1 MNIDTTTAERAVIG
15 AAMIE
20 AAFVPYFVSELS
32 ADSFT
37 DPARGRIYQEIAKL
51 HEAGQAV
58 DLVTLSTA
66 LDGSG
71 ICASYLAEIMCEVP
85 TAANAHAY
93 LSIVQ
98 EAHKQRVLARG
109 LREALEQTE
118 NGTGDGIAAAQAAI
132 DAANALGA
140 MEIEPIGAYAMEAVQ
155 AIGEKRNST
164 PTGFCVLDKTLD
176 GLHGGDLVILA
187 ARPSVG
193 KTALAMNI
201 ATNIVREGTPVAM
214 FELEMDKEKI
224 AQRIAHS
231 LSRISRAQVM
241 TGNATAAEKITQAA
255 EDMAELP
262 LHIIDRSG
270 MTFAQ
275 IKAQCYRIKQRGGL
289 GLIVVDYLGLI
300 KTSQR
305 RNGTREQEVAEL
317 SRSFKLLARELDCPI
332 LLLCQLNRGV
342 ESRTDA
348 TPSLSDLRESGAIEQ
363 DADAVLLLYRDKD
376 NDRIVN
382 LRIAKNRNGEV
393 GTIPLYFHG
402 EHFLFQSGARA

>member
-37 DPARGRIYQEIAKL
+37 DPARGRIYQEIVKL

-71 ICASYLAEIMCEVP
+71 ICASYLAEIMGEVP
-85 TAANAHAY
+85 TTTNAPAY

-109 LREALEQTE
+109 LREALEQAE
-118 NGTGDGIAAAQAAI
+118 SGSVDSIATAQAAI
-132 DAANALGA
+132 DVANAFGSI
-140 MEIEPIGAYAMEAVQ
+140 EVEPIGAYAMEAVQ
-155 AIGEKRNST
+155 AIGERRNST
-164 PTGFCVLDKTLD
+164 LTGFYVLDKTLD

-193 KTALAMNI
+193 KTALALNI
-201 ATNIVREGTPVAM
+201 ATNIARKGTPVAV
-214 FELEMDKEKI
+214 FELEMDKQKI
-224 AQRIAHS
+224 VQRIAHS
-231 LSRISRAQVM
+231 LARISKEQVL
-241 TGNATAAEKITQAA
+241 TGNATAAEKMTQAA
-255 EDMAELP
+255 EDIAKLP
-262 LHIIDRSG
+262 LHIIDRGG

-275 IKAQCYRIKQRGGL
+275 IKAQCYRIKQHGGL

-300 KTSQR
+300 KTTQR
-305 RNGTREQEVAEL
+305 KSGTREQEVAEL
-317 SRSFKLLARELDCPI
+317 SRSFKLLARELQCPV
-332 LLLCQLNRGV
+332 LLLCQLNRAV
-342 ESRTDA
+342 ESRADA
-348 TPSLSDLRESGAIEQ
+348 IPMLSDLRESGAIEQ

-376 NDRIVN
+376 NDHIVN
-382 LRIAKNRNGEV
+382 LCVAKNRNGETGIV
-393 GTIPLYFHG
+393 PLYFRG
-402 EHFLFQSGARA
+402 EHFLFQGAARE

>member
-71 ICASYLAEIMCEVP
+71 IGASYLAEIMCEVP
-85 TAANAHAY
+85 TATNAPAY

-98 EAHKQRVLARG
+98 EAHKQRILARG
-109 LREALEQTE
+109 LREALEQAE
-118 NGTGDGIAAAQAAI
+118 NGSADSIATAQAAI
-132 DAANALGA
+132 EAANALGA
-140 MEIEPIGAYAMEAVQ
+140 IEIEPIGAYAMEAVQ
-155 AIGEKRNST
+155 AIGERRNST
-164 PTGFCVLDKTLD
+164 LTGFPDLDYALD

-193 KTALAMNI
+193 KTALALNI
-201 ATNIVREGTPVAM
+201 ATNIARKGTPVAV
-214 FELEMDKEKI
+214 FELEMDKQKI
-224 AQRIAHS
+224 VQRIAHS
-231 LSRISRAQVM
+231 LARISKEQVL

-255 EDMAELP
+255 EDIAKLP
-262 LHIIDRSG
+262 LHIIDRGG

-275 IKAQCYRIKQRGGL
+275 IKAQCYLIKQRGGL

-317 SRSFKLLARELDCPI
+317 SRSFKLLARELQCPV

-342 ESRTDA
+342 ESRADA
-348 TPSLSDLRESGAIEQ
+348 IPSLSDLRESGAIEQ

-393 GTIPLYFHG
+393 GTLSLYFHG
-402 EHFLFQSGARA
+402 EHFLFQGVARE